1 MSEKREGKSVA
12 LKRRADEGV
21 ASLWETSRN
30 NTVTEAMLV
39 AAVRE
44 KLVGN
49 TLVQT
54 DNIADEAVTSAKI
67 ATGTIA
73 WENLDANVQAKIND
87 KGVL

>member
-1 MSEKREGKSVA
+1 MWA
-12 LKRRADEGV
+12 
-21 ASLWETSRN
+21 TNRN
-30 NTVTEAMLV
+30 NTVTEGMLG
-39 AAVRE
+39 AAGRE

-54 DNIADEAVTSAKI
+54 NNIADAAVTSAKI